1 MIIANQKS
9 VSKRDKKL
17 ASRIIRRDIILFS
30 NLIPLVSG
38 QEYSLS
44 SK

>member
-17 ASRIIRRDIILFS
+17 ASKIISSDIILFS
-30 NLIPLVSG
+30 NLIPFS
-38 QEYSLS
+38 E
-44 SK
+44 